1 MGSDHEHKIVY
12 IDSSVN
18 NVQHSDLSGGKV
30 VPSKSEVPEV
40 LEVAEVPEV
49 AEQSVKA
56 TSDEKNHI
64 SMETESETDT
74 ETETGSEQNKKKED
88 KEEKEEEEEEDNKDP
103 NENQNDD
110 TMSMAS
116 SSTDSSIA
124 TIDILKVDP
133 LYFRLN
139 CFLKS
144 KNGNCVADLLE
155 KTIDLLENI
164 CNQMNVINSTD
175 TSEKFQTLTHEMKR
189 LSDNLEKKA
198 SV

>member
-18 NVQHSDLSGGKV
+18 NMQHSDLSGGKV
-30 VPSKSEVPEV
+30 VSSKSEVPEV
-40 LEVAEVPEV
+40 AEV

-56 TSDEKNHI
+56 TSDEKNI

-88 KEEKEEEEEEDNKDP
+88 KEDKEEDKEEDNKDP
-103 NENQNDD
+103 NDNQNDD

-175 TSEKFQTLTHEMKR
+175 TSEKLQTLTHEMKR